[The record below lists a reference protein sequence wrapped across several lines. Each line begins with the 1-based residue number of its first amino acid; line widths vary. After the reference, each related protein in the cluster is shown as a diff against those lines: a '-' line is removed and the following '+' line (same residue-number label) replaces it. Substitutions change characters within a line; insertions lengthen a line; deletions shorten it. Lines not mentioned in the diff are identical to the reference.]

1 MIKLFRNTRKN
12 FLNHKKLAINN
23 YIMKTKLLFFSLIAT
38 LQLSA
43 QNYQKIHNK
52 AILVDTHNDFLTQTM
67 EKNFVFDTDLEG
79 KTHSDLNRM
88 KEGGVD
94 VQLFSV
100 WSDGDKLNPYD
111 FANRQI
117 DSLDAVTNRNPD
129 KIVKVANSKE
139 LLKAVK
145 QNKIAALIGVEGGHQ
160 FENDLGKLEALY
172 NRGTRYMTLTWN
184 NSTSWATSASDET
197 NPEGAKNSEGKNGLT
212 TFGKEVVQK
221 MNSLGMMVDVSHVG
235 EQTFYDVIATTTKPI
250 IASHSSVYTIC
261 PHKRNL
267 KDDQIK
273 AIAKNGGVIQI
284 NFNSGYIDPSVE
296 PREIIFIEKHQ
307 AEINSLVQDGMN
319 FFFALESIY
328 TNYVDESQQFRAPFD
343 FVIQHIEYVINLV
356 GVDYVGIGSDFDGI
370 FLPPKELDDVTDYSK
385 ITKIFVDKG
394 YSKKDIDK
402 ILGAN
407 LLRVLKANEKKI
419 MPYHYD

>member
-1 MIKLFRNTRKN
+1 
-12 FLNHKKLAINN
+12 
-23 YIMKTKLLFFSLIAT
+23 MKTTILLFSLIAT

-43 QNYQKIHNK
+43 QSYQKIHNK

-67 EKNFVFDTDLEG
+67 EKNFIFDTDLKG

-88 KEGGVD
+88 KEGGLD
-94 VQLFSV
+94 VQFFSV
-100 WSDGDKLNPYD
+100 WSDGDKLNPYA

-117 DSLDAVTNRNPD
+117 DSLDAVINRNPD

-172 NRGTRYMTLTWN
+172 NRGTRYITFTWN
-184 NSTSWATSASDET
+184 NSTPWATSAADET

-212 TFGKEVVQK
+212 AFGKQVVQK

-235 EQTFYDVIATTTKPI
+235 EQTFYDVIATTTKPM
-250 IASHSSVYTIC
+250 IASHSSVYKLC

-284 NFNSGYIDPSVE
+284 NFNSGFIDPTVDK
-296 PREIIFIEKHQ
+296 RESAFLEKHQ
-307 AEINSLVQDGMN
+307 SEIDSLTQAGMN
-319 FFFALESIY
+319 PFFAQESIY
-328 TNYVDESQQFRAPFD
+328 IKYADESQQLRAPFEM
-343 FVIQHIEYVINLV
+343 VIQHIEYVINLV

-370 FLPPKELDDVTDYSK
+370 FLPPKQLDDVTDYPL
-385 ITKIFVDKG
+385 ITKALVEKG
-394 YSKKDIDK
+394 YSEKDIEK
-402 ILGAN
+402 ILGGN
-407 LLRVLKANEKKI
+407 LLRVLKANE
-419 MPYHYD
+419 